1 MSHLKQGVNQIK
13 INFQISASTSCMELK
28 FSRYDLI
35 EDKDLQTFK
44 SVYAIVFKLH
54 ETAICWELQEVLTS
68 NLDRGRLIRK
78 LVDCH
83 YFDLFR

>member
-1 MSHLKQGVNQIK
+1 MSHLRQGVNQIK

-28 FSRYDLI
+28 FSHYDLI
-35 EDKDLQTFK
+35 EDKYLQTFK

-54 ETAICWELQEVLTS
+54 EAAICWDLQEVLTS
-68 NLDRGRLIRK
+68 NLDQGRLIGK
-78 LVDCH
+78 LIDCH